1 MALVLCTGVY
11 PTLVETRKMLLQSVG
26 HFVVVPDTALDIE
39 ISCRRFAFDVAIICQ
54 TASAGLKRQWSSL
67 VRANCPS
74 AKILELYQ
82 LNTGIILG
90 DADAWLEVPSSAPTQ
105 LIDLVAVLTEQKPVT
120 GGGDGSTSEAG
131 APRGRGKVNSNCIL
145 YGPEAFCMR
154 MELVWP

>member
-1 MALVLCTGVY
+1 MPLILCTGVY
-11 PTLVETRKMLLQSVG
+11 PTLVETRKMLLESVG
-26 HFVVVPDTALDIE
+26 HYVVISDTASDIQTT
-39 ISCRRFAFDVAIICQ
+39 CRRFAFDVAIICQ

-82 LNTGIILG
+82 PNTGIILG

-120 GGGDGSTSEAG
+120 GGGDGSTSEAS
-131 APRGRGKVNSNCIL
+131 A
-145 YGPEAFCMR
+145 PEASASGAF
-154 MELVWP
+154 